1 MPMNDNYNSSRQKDT
16 VSDWYTKKTGCMQPS
31 KRALQNILNYARS
44 VQYIRINDLDI
55 RLNLN

>member
-16 VSDWYTKKTGCMQPS
+16 DNDWHTKRVVYAQPS

-44 VQYIRINDLDI
+44 VQYIRINNIDI